1 VPQGL
6 IMASDLPQTT
16 AEDGQ
21 SITRPGWARD
31 LRYRLQYLAL
41 RSMMEAAGLL
51 PRRLAH
57 AAGLL
62 LGEFVY
68 RVLRV
73 RRRVVEENLELT
85 IGRTLDRARIDAIAR
100 GVYHH
105 LGRTLLE
112 YGRFRRL
119 TRARLDEWVEVHG
132 FERVVEAHA
141 LGRGVILVTGHF
153 GNWELMGAAVSM
165 RGYPVHFLAKEQRNP
180 YVDRYM
186 NMSRGH
192 LGVGLVH
199 PGPEL
204 RRVYRR
210 LREGEIVGML
220 FDQDAGP
227 AGVFIDVLGRV
238 ASVQPGA
245 AVFAQRTGAPIIP
258 GSIVRLADGRHRV
271 DFEEPI
277 HPDRGAPREAE
288 ILRLVRLSS
297 RSLERVI
304 LSHPEQYYW
313 VHRRWKTRP
322 AAEDQAEGAIPGDDR
337 RQDEGEKPSGTS
349 PAS

>member
-1 VPQGL
+1 VADERDEYATVGRL
-6 IMASDLPQTT
+6 GDLVH
-16 AEDGQ
+16 
-21 SITRPGWARD
+21 
-31 LRYRLQYLAL
+31 RLQYLVL
-41 RSMMEAAGLL
+41 RSVMETAGVL
-51 PRRLAH
+51 PPRLAH
-57 AAGLL
+57 ATGLA
-62 LGEFVY
+62 LGEFAY

-73 RRRVVEENLELT
+73 RRRVVEENLERTL
-85 IGRTLDRARIDAIAR
+85 GRTLDRPGLDRIAR

-119 TRARLDEWVEVHG
+119 TRARLDAWVEVRG
-132 FERVVEAHA
+132 FERVEQAHA

-186 NMSRGH
+186 NRSRGH

-210 LREGEIVGML
+210 LRHGDIIGML
-220 FDQDAGP
+220 FDQDAGQS
-227 AGVFIDVLGRV
+227 GVFLDVLGRV

-258 GSIVRLADGRHRV
+258 GCIVRLRDGRHRV
-271 DFEEPI
+271 SFEEPI
-277 HPDRGAPREAE
+277 HPDLGAEPAAE
-288 ILRLVRLSS
+288 VTRLVRLSVQ
-297 RSLERVI
+297 SLERFI
-304 LSHPEQYYW
+304 LRYPEQYYW

-322 AAEDQAEGAIPGDDR
+322 GEQAAAAGGGEQAR
-337 RQDEGEKPSGTS
+337 
-349 PAS
+349 